1 MDESSSLLVV
11 SASGLKRSWFLFPKC
26 FIELEV
32 GDEVRKTKVA
42 DRGRLVV
49 WNEVFLMYV
58 YLSS

>member
-1 MDESSSLLVV
+1 MLVV